1 MGEIMKTEYKIALW
15 FSIFMLIVIIATTG
29 YMIILNLSFIDAL
42 YMTVITIS
50 TVGYT
55 EVAEMTPEA
64 KVFSILVIV
73 MSVSTVG
80 FLASRIVSLFSGGF
94 VNQVWRK
101 NKMERHIA
109 ELKNHYIIC
118 GAGETGWHIIKQFQR
133 QEVDFV
139 VIDMDEEVIDE
150 LIELDVNYIRGDA
163 TQDDVLIKAGIP
175 HAKGLVAALSKD
187 AENVFVV
194 LTAKQLNENIHV
206 VAKAIDKSSHKKL
219 RRAGANNT
227 VSPNEIGGRKMATVL
242 LKPTLTYFMDH
253 VIETEDMTLD
263 LEDIIVNEDS
273 ELVGKKLK
281 ECKIPEKTGLIV
293 LAIRRQKNDKFE
305 FNPKVDAVI
314 EKKDHLIVIGEYEQ
328 IKRLKELAKDSI

>member
-1 MGEIMKTEYKIALW
+1 MKTEYKITLW
-15 FSIFMLIVIIATTG
+15 ASVFLLIVVFATSG
-29 YMIILNLSFIDAL
+29 YMIILDLNFIDAL

-55 EVAEMTPEA
+55 EVAEMTQEA
-64 KVFSILVIV
+64 KLFSIFVIV
-73 MSVSTVG
+73 LSVSTLG

-101 NKMERHIA
+101 NKMERIIN
-109 ELKNHYIIC
+109 EMKNHYIIC

-139 VIDMDEEVIDE
+139 VIDMDETVIEE
-150 LIELDVNYIRGDA
+150 LVELGVNYIRGDA
-163 TQDDVLIKAGIP
+163 TQDDVLIKAGIER
-175 HAKGLVAALSKD
+175 AKGLVAALSKD
-187 AENVFVV
+187 ADNVFIV
-194 LTAKQLNENIHV
+194 LTAKQLNETIHV
-206 VAKAIDKSSHKKL
+206 VARAIDKSSHKKL
-219 RRAGANNT
+219 RLAGANNT

-263 LEDIIVNEDS
+263 LEDIIVNENS
-273 ELVGKKLK
+273 VLVGKKLRD
-281 ECKIPEKTGLIV
+281 CKIPEKTGLIV
-293 LAIRRQKNDKFE
+293 LAIRRHRNDKFE
-305 FNPKVDAVI
+305 FNPKTDAII

-328 IKRLKELAKDSI
+328 IRKLKDLAKDMI

>member
-1 MGEIMKTEYKIALW
+1 MKIEYKIAIW
-15 FSIFMLIVIIATTG
+15 FSIFLLIVFFATAG
-29 YMIILNLSFIDAL
+29 YMIILDLNFIDAM

-55 EVAEMTPEA
+55 EVAEMTQEA
-64 KVFSILVIV
+64 KVFSIFVIAL
-73 MSVSTVG
+73 SVSTLG

-101 NKMERHIA
+101 SKMERLIN
-109 ELKNHYIIC
+109 EMQNHYIVC

-133 QEVDFV
+133 QEVEFV
-139 VIDMDEEVIDE
+139 VIDTDETVIEE
-150 LIELDVNYIRGDA
+150 LNELDVNYIRGDA
-163 TQDDVLIKAGIP
+163 TQDDVLIKAGIER
-175 HAKGLVAALSKD
+175 AKGLVAALSKD
-187 AENVFVV
+187 ADNVFIV

-206 VAKAIDKSSHKKL
+206 VARAIDKTSHKKL
-219 RRAGANNT
+219 RRAGANHT

-263 LEDIIVNEDS
+263 LEEVIVNQNS
-273 ELVGKKLK
+273 VLVGKKLRD
-281 ECKIPEKTGLIV
+281 CKIPEKTGLIV
-293 LAIRRQKNDKFE
+293 LAIRRHRNDKFE
-305 FNPKVDAVI
+305 FNPKMDATI

-328 IKRLKELAKDSI
+328 IRNLKDLAKDMI